1 VCCGATEAHL
11 FSHRKDATA
20 ARGAM
25 VDCKEAVFAR
35 VEGVLLARG
44 ARSAAAYFAAN
55 AAGFRE
61 RALRLGHLAL
71 TTPAQQ
77 WLGQTDRVLANRLA
91 YLSLRNMSEDR
102 IAELSEEYWETIL
115 RKSILHDGVELLR
128 RARRDGKRV
137 VLIADSLEQ
146 IVQPL
151 AAELACVDDY
161 ICNRLELRDGY
172 ATGRLLEPVVGGH
185 GSGAWLEAYAEQHK
199 LGLPASTAYA
209 SHGPDLLML
218 SAVGRPCAVNPDFTL
233 RRAAREARWPV
244 LDYHV

>member
-1 VCCGATEAHL
+1 MADG
-11 FSHRKDATA
+11 R
-20 ARGAM
+20 
-25 VDCKEAVFAR
+25 EAVFAR

-44 ARSAAAYFAAN
+44 VRSAATYFAAN
-55 AAGFRE
+55 AAGFKE

-71 TTPAQQ
+71 AAPAYE

-91 YLSLRNMSEDR
+91 FLSLRNMSEDR
-102 IAELSEEYWETIL
+102 IAELAGEYWDTIL
-115 RKSILHDGVELLR
+115 KRSILSDGVELLR
-128 RARRDGKRV
+128 RARRAGKRV
-137 VLIADSLEQ
+137 VLIADSIEQ

-151 AAELACVDDY
+151 AAEVGCVDDY
-161 ICNRLELRDGY
+161 VCNRLELRDGL

-185 GSGAWLEAYAEQHK
+185 GSGAWLAEYAEHHQ
-199 LGLPASTAYA
+199 LGLGESTVYA